1 MLPST
6 CINSAQCAI
15 SYELSTFCQAQTL
28 LFGSC
33 SAARGSGAS
42 AQPQAGSDDDPEAPL
57 MRHQHMQDHLAD
69 LPLPNQ
75 VGPTSICAFTILAA
89 VLLGPA
95 K

>member
-75 VGPTSICAFTILAA
+75 VGFACDMRLTTPAA
-89 VLLGPA
+89 VLLGPV